1 MEFTILLIDLLG
13 TFAFAVTGASK
24 AITHKLNVV
33 GVTFLAIMTGIGGG
47 ITRDVLLGVTPLALE
62 KPQYIITC
70 IVGAVSTL
78 VFKAMR
84 YKKYRLTIMVLDT
97 LGLGFFTAV
106 GAQKAYLAD
115 ANCLTIVLMGT
126 TTAVFGGIIR
136 DVLANEVPSALK
148 TGFYA
153 GASIIGGFV
162 YIALNSLILPHTPLL
177 LITTAV
183 VFVLHLKWIKIV

>member
-1 MEFTILLIDLLG
+1 MEFTIMLIDLLG

-47 ITRDVLLGVTPLALE
+47 ITRDVLLGVMPLSLE

-126 TTAVFGGIIR
+126 TTAVFGGVIR
-136 DVLANEVPSALK
+136 DVLVNEVPSALK